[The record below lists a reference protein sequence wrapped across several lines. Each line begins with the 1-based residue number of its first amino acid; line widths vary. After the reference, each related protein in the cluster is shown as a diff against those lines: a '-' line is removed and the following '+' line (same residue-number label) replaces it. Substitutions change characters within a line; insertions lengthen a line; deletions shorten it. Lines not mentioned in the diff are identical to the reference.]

1 MTVINSGNA
10 LYNYTPH
17 LILKSQ
23 NDPGGVNLTYL
34 PDEAQKF
41 EVCYDKMV
49 DSYASAI
56 AGYPV
61 VWPDAQL
68 LRDASCTDTNH
79 TAWGYSYYGDDNQFG
94 PQGQFSAVAIE
105 HRHDR
110 PWASGILEA
119 NYPPGPSSWNDP
131 PIGETWQRHHKSLR
145 DEIITPPTWH
155 TSPLHFE
162 KDIFQGCVEWK
173 ENIPS
178 FSPGA
183 SDGDGGTWPDPNYN
197 VYVIGGPFQSC
208 SQCECYTSE
217 LFHKDGYAQSLPG
230 QETAYLDFTAGQTD
244 SFGST
249 FSSDFYLWRQLSISG
264 DFGHPDSMTPCSYIL
279 DFGSRAR
286 DYPNAP
292 WFIDDD
298 PVSFSFNRN
307 GTSEKSDGSN
317 SNDLGYWIFFW
328 GDLTLNYDG
337 NSVGQVT
344 SFVSP
349 AYSNFAGN
357 SFNIDDTISY
367 GNGSSQY
374 SLSSPSWTINSS
386 PADPPLSDD
395 CYHLAD
401 YAAYE
406 NNGDYMGSSNYLNCI
421 CQISAQLDA
430 DDLHNPGAWI
440 TFETASDFDSEGTQH
455 STNLGSVL
463 YNGYAEGVLL
473 WDDNFTNVQGGF
485 YCGDG
490 GNLNGSKL
498 EWEGCPNS
506 DGKSWSFNISVGGF
520 SVDSPAVTSGGDPF
534 SVDHLNI
541 DWESDPSSLTWDS
554 TSLNTASMET
564 TQGMYGMYGTL
575 EYQYLFQD
583 IYFTAKKDSL
593 PGTQGSSLSISVTE
607 NTDSDMAYDNGGS
620 NITIE
625 LSGNASSYNTD
636 QIMTLLANAG
646 LNSFV
651 VAGGSTGTDFDAS
664 ASPIVFREGKDLQ
677 YQSTTV
683 NCSLKKEW

>member
-41 EVCYDKMV
+41 EVCYDKMI
-49 DSYASAI
+49 DSAASSA
-56 AGYPV
+56 AGVNYPDHIV
-61 VWPDAQL
+61 FADAQL
-68 LRDASCTDTNH
+68 LRDSSCTDTNH
-79 TAWGYSYYGDDNQFG
+79 TAWGHSYYGENQFG
-94 PQGQFSAVAIE
+94 LENHWGAVSIE
-105 HRHDR
+105 HNHDSV
-110 PWASGILEA
+110 WASGILEA
-119 NYPPGPSSWNDP
+119 HYGTGPATWDDP
-131 PIGETWQRHHKSLR
+131 DKKER
-145 DEIITPPTWH
+145 DEIRPPFPWT
-155 TSPLHFE
+155 TEPSSFGL
-162 KDIFQGCVEWK
+162 DIFQGCVQWK

-183 SDGDGGTWPDPNYN
+183 SDGAGGTWPDPNYTVN
-197 VYVIGGPFQSC
+197 ASGGPFQSC
-208 SQCECYTSE
+208 GECACFIAE
-217 LFHKDGYAQSLPG
+217 LFHKDGYASPFPG
-230 QETAYLDFTAGQTD
+230 QDVAYLDFTAGQTD

-264 DFGHPDSMTPCSYIL
+264 AIGHPDSMKPCSYYL
-279 DFGSRAR
+279 EFGSRAR

-298 PVSFSFNRN
+298 PVYFSFNYN
-307 GTSEKSDGSN
+307 GATRKADGSN
-317 SNDLGYWIFFW
+317 SNDLGEWVFFW
-328 GDLTLNYDG
+328 EGLTQNYNGEVYGQITTFTDLL
-337 NSVGQVT
+337 
-344 SFVSP
+344 
-349 AYSNFAGN
+349 YSNFAGN
-357 SFNIDDTISY
+357 SFNIDDMISY

-386 PADPPLSDD
+386 PADPPLSED

-406 NNGDYMGSSNYLNCI
+406 NNGDYMGSSNYLDCI

-440 TFETASDFDSEGTQH
+440 TFETADDFDSEGTQH
-455 STNLGSVL
+455 VTNLGSVL
-463 YNGYAEGVLL
+463 YNGYAEGSLV
-473 WDDNFTNVQGGF
+473 WDDNFVNVQGGF

-506 DGKSWSFNISVGGF
+506 DGKSWSFDILVAGF

-534 SVDHLNI
+534 SVDHLNNE
-541 DWESDPSSLTWDS
+541 WESDPSSITWDHG
-554 TSLNTASMET
+554 SLNTVSMET
-564 TQGMYGMYGTL
+564 TQGMNGMYGTL

-593 PGTQGSSLSISVTE
+593 PGTQGSSLSITVTE
-607 NTDSDMAYDNGGS
+607 NAGSDMASDDGGS
-620 NITIE
+620 NISIE
-625 LSGNASSYNTD
+625 LVGSASSYNTD
-636 QIMTLLANAG
+636 QIMTLLANGG
-646 LNSFV
+646 LSSFV

-664 ASPIVFREGKDLQ
+664 ASPVVFREGKDLR

-683 NCSLKKEW
+683 NCSLTKEW